1 MFLWICFLILLFQP
15 FWVLIFVSLI
25 SNVHFTFIFLAM
37 YILKDETNHLYVLT
51 GIFNPFTVFVSYEQ
65 GCNEYFYT

>member
-1 MFLWICFLILLFQP
+1 MDALTF
-15 FWVLIFVSLI
+15 
-25 SNVHFTFIFLAM
+25 HFMFIFLAM